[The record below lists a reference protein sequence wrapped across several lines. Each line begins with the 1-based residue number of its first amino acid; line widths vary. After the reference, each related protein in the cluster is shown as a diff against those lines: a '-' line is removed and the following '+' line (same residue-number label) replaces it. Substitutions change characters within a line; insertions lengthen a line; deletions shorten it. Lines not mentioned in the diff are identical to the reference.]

1 MPPGGGRSVA
11 ESRCRAALFG
21 LKEAPAATE
30 KTLERKYTPR
40 GFVSLKTHGETVVR
54 TIAVDDAAL
63 QREHPEGEAPRP
75 VPFRPDALQALI
87 RMGMGHAAD
96 ALSDLAACPVAL
108 GVPAVA
114 VGGSGP
120 ELLMRLGGQEDVAV
134 VSQGFAGRLN
144 GTAMLVMPCTGAARL
159 VALLLH
165 EEADGLDTETRTVLT
180 EVGNI
185 VLNGLLGVMIN
196 PRSHH
201 TAIHLPAYHEGSV
214 RALANG
220 LPTDHRAGIGVPLD
234 VTVGAEAIA
243 GQLVMVTTPDSLAAI
258 LADADVEA

>member
-1 MPPGGGRSVA
+1 MT
-11 ESRCRAALFG
+11 
-21 LKEAPAATE
+21 PA
-30 KTLERKYTPR
+30 
-40 GFVSLKTHGETVVR
+40 
-54 TIAVDDAAL
+54 
-63 QREHPEGEAPRP
+63 
-75 VPFRPDALQALI
+75 PFRSDALQALI
-87 RMGMGHAAD
+87 GIGMGHAAD

-114 VGGSGP
+114 RGGSGP

-134 VSQGFAGRLN
+134 VSQGFAGRLH

-165 EEADGLDTETRTVLT
+165 AEADGLDTETRTVLT

-185 VLNGLLGVMIN
+185 VLNGLLGMTVN
-196 PRSHH
+196 TRGQH

-220 LPTDHRAGIGVPLD
+220 LPPDHRAGIGVPLD
-234 VTVGAEAIA
+234 VTIGAEVIA
-243 GQLVMVTTPDSLAAI
+243 GQMVMVTTPDTLAAI
-258 LADADVEA
+258 LADAGVEV